1 MTRGARQRP
10 RTRLDKATG
19 PAVLLRLST
28 ETGPLK
34 QCRTDRGDGVR
45 ETVPMSRRQ
54 HLPDTLTPEQ
64 VIALQDALLAN
75 ADRLLHASLTML
87 ESDNAALARA
97 LAILGMEESGK
108 AIAVHER
115 RVRMAHET
123 EGASFVDGPLKKVW
137 ADHGLKLE
145 LVHRFLVQEQYW
157 FGVGPSDP
165 EENARVLGTIEEWKR
180 DHNTLKQ
187 RGFYVDVAESGDPVM
202 PEAVADADAVRAVV
216 GYADQIGW
224 QLRLGEHIE
233 GKRRLRAERGAPPAT
248 EESIARMRGLL
259 RRADPKIA
267 ERLLES
273 MRTEVPGDTFAN
285 AAYVFSLPE
294 DPFETVGKPGHEAED
309 RSLSRVWLESFP
321 ELSTS
326 DSAEDGQ

>member
-1 MTRGARQRP
+1 
-10 RTRLDKATG
+10 
-19 PAVLLRLST
+19 
-28 ETGPLK
+28 
-34 QCRTDRGDGVR
+34 
-45 ETVPMSRRQ
+45 
-54 HLPDTLTPEQ
+54 
-64 VIALQDALLAN
+64 
-75 ADRLLHASLTML
+75 
-87 ESDNAALARA
+87 
-97 LAILGMEESGK
+97 
-108 AIAVHER
+108 
-115 RVRMAHET
+115 
-123 EGASFVDGPLKKVW
+123 
-137 ADHGLKLE
+137 
-145 LVHRFLVQEQYW
+145 
-157 FGVGPSDP
+157 
-165 EENARVLGTIEEWKR
+165 
-180 DHNTLKQ
+180 
-187 RGFYVDVAESGDPVM
+187 M

-216 GYADQIGW
+216 GYVDQIGW

-309 RSLSRVWLESFP
+309 RSLSRVRLESFP